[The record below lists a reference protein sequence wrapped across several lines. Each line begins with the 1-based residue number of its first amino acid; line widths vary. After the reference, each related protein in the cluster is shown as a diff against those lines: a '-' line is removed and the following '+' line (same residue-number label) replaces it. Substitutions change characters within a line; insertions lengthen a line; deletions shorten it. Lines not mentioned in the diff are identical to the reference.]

1 MESAIYYATLAPS
14 PVFSIIDKIQS
25 LGSKYLWRCVGEYV
39 LTDYIVKGIPLVKR
53 WDKINAKL
61 IHYRSLPA
69 SYYIEKAGFYGFKE
83 TPKCYKQWEADKRT
97 LEVSAKLYKKENE
110 DHMKEMV
117 RKIWWERSRKGVR
130 YVTQLEEQWDELF
143 PVKKTSKKWLPPYE
157 RHTLYGIMIKMEYR
171 PHLNEW
177 YSAEKR

>member
-14 PVFSIIDKIQS
+14 PVAFSIIDKIQS

-61 IHYRSLPA
+61 RHYRSLPA

-83 TPKCYKQWEADKRT
+83 TPKCYKNDGR
-97 LEVSAKLYKKENE
+97 LYKKGKKSHME
-110 DHMKEMV
+110 DMVSQIKMEM
-117 RKIWWERSRKGVR
+117 SHKGW
-130 YVTQLEEQWDELF
+130 YFAEDIQEQWDDLF
-143 PVKKTSKKWLPPYE
+143 PVTKTSKKWLPPYE